1 MGDTLFSVMR
11 RSLLVLVLALVA
23 PCTYA
28 DEAGTREVT
37 LSLYAPEAKSVEVV
51 GDFNQ
56 WQTGLTLLAGP
67 DKKGMWLVKL
77 TLPATQRRIEYV
89 YWVDS
94 AKRIDP
100 IQPVVQD
107 GFAGQNNVLVLP

>member
-56 WQTGLTLLAGP
+56 WQTGLTPLAGP